1 MNEQEEIFSEIME
14 LINGKRNPASVH
26 DKGALSAKLKN
37 LVALGAAIASQQEP
51 EVINDCVENC
61 LKSGATRQNVMAVL
75 QKAILM
81 AQMPVEPYTQTV
93 KDAIDAFAD

>member
-1 MNEQEEIFSEIME
+1 MSEEEEILSEITKLM
-14 LINGKRNPASVH
+14 NGKKDPAFVQG
-26 DKGALSAKLKN
+26 KGVLSAKLKN
-37 LVALGAAIASQQEP
+37 LVALGAAIASQQES

-93 KDAIDAFAD
+93 KDAIDVFTD